1 VPEDD
6 MLLWVRGWERGFD
19 GPARMFLITMTT
31 SLGCDGGG
39 GGGGGDVLID

>member
-1 VPEDD
+1 
-6 MLLWVRGWERGFD
+6 MLGMERGFD

-39 GGGGGDVLID
+39 GGGDVLID